1 MASKTKI
8 RGITIELGADT
19 SGLDKALK
27 GVNSQL
33 KTTQSALN
41 DVNKLLK
48 LNPGNVTLLQQK
60 QKGLTSAINETKA
73 KLKELKSVQKD
84 AVSPEQW
91 DAVQREII
99 ETENNL
105 KSLTKE
111 LKDFGSV
118 GAQQIAAVGKK
129 VSEFGQKLT
138 DIGSKMTTRVTLPI
152 VAGFT
157 AAASAASDYD
167 ENINKL
173 EVAFGKYAKE
183 VRDFTDNALEQYGL
197 SKLAASEAAASFG
210 ALSKGMG
217 LSEKKAATLSKELT
231 GLSADLASYFN
242 MSNEDAANALTGIF
256 TGETESLKRLGV
268 VMTQVN
274 LEDFAARQGKVYKE
288 MSEAEKVMLRY
299 EYVMEK
305 TADAQGDYA
314 RTSDGTANSVKTF
327 KSAIQDLGTVI
338 GSEVLPMVT
347 PLIQGITNL
356 VKKISDLP
364 QPVRRVIVI
373 AGTVVAAIGPVLTA
387 IGSISTGVGALMQ
400 MLPGLISAIGPFL
413 STGAIVVGL
422 IAAAA
427 LIIKNWDKIKEVA
440 QKVMKTISAAWDN
453 LRRDMVATFENAR
466 SFIVNG
472 WNNLRNGVVNV
483 VSTMR
488 NNIISVFDGI
498 KSRIQTIISSVK
510 DWIVD
515 KFTAAKDGVV
525 KVWNTVTNAIKKPIN
540 GIITMI
546 NGVIGAVEAA
556 INWIL
561 NGLNRI
567 KVSVPSWVP
576 GIGGRTFGFNLGQV
590 RFGRISYLAKGGSIG
605 EGEQAIVG
613 ENAPEYLRVVNGRA
627 IVTPIDQSRTDNSIV
642 TINVYAQPGQSAQQI
657 AQEVKRLFMREQEGR
672 LAAYA

>member
-1 MASKTKI
+1 MASKTRI

-19 SGLDKALK
+19 SGIDKALQD
-27 GVNSQL
+27 VNSQL
-33 KTTQSALN
+33 HETQSALK

-60 QKGLTSAINETKA
+60 QQGLTKAIDETRA
-73 KLKELKSVQKD
+73 KLKELKNVQKD
-84 AVSPEQW
+84 SVSPEQW
-91 DAVQREII
+91 DAIQREII

-105 KSLTKE
+105 DSLTKQ
-111 LKDFGSV
+111 LKQFGSV
-118 GAQQIAAVGKK
+118 GAQQIAAVGEK
-129 VSEFGQKLT
+129 VSNFGKKLQ
-138 DIGSKMTTRVTLPI
+138 DIGGKMTTRVTLPI

-183 VRDFTDNALEQYGL
+183 VRDFTDNALEQFGL

-217 LSEKKAATLSKELT
+217 LSEKKAATLSKSLT

-242 MSNEDAANALTGIF
+242 LSNEDAAQALTGIF

-274 LEDFAARQGKVYKE
+274 LEDFAARQGEVYKE

-299 EYVMEK
+299 EYVMSK

-327 KSAIQDLGTVI
+327 KSAVQDLGTVI
-338 GSEVLPMVT
+338 GSEVLPLVT
-347 PLIQGITNL
+347 PLVQKLTNL
-356 VKKISDLP
+356 IKKISELP
-364 QPVRRVIVI
+364 QPVRRTIVVVGSI
-373 AGTVVAAIGPVLTA
+373 VAAVGPLLSA
-387 IGSISTGVGALMQ
+387 IGSISTGIGALMK
-400 MLPGLISAIGPFL
+400 LAPALAGAAGPFL
-413 STGAIVVGL
+413 TGGAVVVGL

-427 LIIKNWDKIKEVA
+427 LIIKNWDAIKEVS
-440 QKVMKTISAAWDN
+440 QKVGKAAAAAWDN
-453 LRRDMVATFENAR
+453 LRRDMIASFDNAR
-466 SFIVNG
+466 NFIVG
-472 WNNLRNGVVNV
+472 GLNNFKTGVVNIV
-483 VSTMR
+483 TNLK
-488 NNIISVFDGI
+488 NNIVSVVDGI
-498 KSRIQTIISSVK
+498 KTRIQTIISSVK

-525 KVWNTVTNAIKKPIN
+525 KVWNTVVSAIKKPIN
-540 GIITMI
+540 GIISMI

-590 RFGRISYLAKGGSIG
+590 RFGRINYLAKGGSIG

-613 ENAPEYLRVVNGRA
+613 ENAPEYLRVINGRA
-627 IVTPIDQSRTDNSIV
+627 IVTPIDQSRTDNSVV